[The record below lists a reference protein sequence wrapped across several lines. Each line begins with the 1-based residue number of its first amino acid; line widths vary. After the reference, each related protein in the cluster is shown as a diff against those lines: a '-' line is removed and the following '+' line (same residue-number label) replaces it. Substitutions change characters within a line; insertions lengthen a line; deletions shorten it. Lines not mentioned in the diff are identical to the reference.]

1 MKLSLLLPILWT
13 AATVSAQSNAQERA
27 AWNRP
32 VKPFR
37 IAGNVHYVGL
47 EGVSAFLITTPEG
60 AILLDGGFEESA
72 PLIAKNIAELGV
84 HMRDV
89 KFLLNSH
96 AHYDH
101 SGGLA
106 ALKKMSGAKMV
117 ASQGDSGVLR
127 SGREIVDDGEDR
139 LFPPVKIDRVIRDHE
154 TVSLG
159 GTALTAH
166 LTPGHTPGCTT
177 WSVPIS
183 SNGKTLHVV
192 FYCSTT
198 VVDRLVNNRRYPG
211 IVADYERSFTVLR
224 DLPCDVFLAP
234 HPGFFHLEDKRN
246 QLDAGRGDAF
256 VDSTEMR
263 KFVDDS
269 RQSFEKDLAEQRA
282 AAKKR

>member
-1 MKLSLLLPILWT
+1 MVLIGAT
-13 AATVSAQSNAQERA
+13 ASAQNSAQERA
-27 AWNRP
+27 DWNRP

-37 IAGNVHYVGL
+37 IAGNVYYVGL

-60 AILLDGGFEESA
+60 AIQIDGGFEESA
-72 PLIAKNIAELGV
+72 PLIAKNIAELGF
-84 HMRDV
+84 RIGDV

-101 SGGLA
+101 CGGLA

-117 ASQGDSGVLR
+117 ASQGDSRTLR
-127 SGREIVDDGEDR
+127 SGRQIVEDGKDL
-139 LFPPVKIDRVIRDHE
+139 LFPPVEIDRVIRDRE

-159 GTALTAH
+159 GTVLTAH

-234 HPGFFHLEDKRN
+234 HPGFFHLDEKRK

-263 KFVDDS
+263 KYVDDS
-269 RQSFEKDLAEQRA
+269 RRSFEKDLAEQRV
-282 AAKKR
+282 AAKKLGN